1 MPLDGE
7 PISFF
12 VDVSVLT
19 SLLTSYIVL
28 KILKTLSTIYLFL
41 ENYVISKQR
50 SEKTDEVDQ
59 CFQTHT

>member
-7 PISFF
+7 PISCF

-19 SLLTSYIVL
+19 SLLTSYSVL
-28 KILKTLSTIYLFL
+28 KSLKSLSTIYLFL

-59 CFQTHT
+59 YFHTHT